1 MVLLYP
7 TMSIIAAACER
18 SSSDTSPHVSHSHEP
33 TSGYLKLVV
42 WCGNV
47 IFLSLS
53 FFLALVEVLVL
64 FMQLVTAM
72 GKSGPHQLGRFQ
84 TSNQFVNVLVL
95 FFFLFSSSR
104 AFTPSQFQSHR
115 NRKKISN
122 NELSINYT
130 T

>member
-95 FFFLFSSSR
+95 FFFSFFF
-104 AFTPSQFQSHR
+104 FTSFYSITVPIPQKQ
-115 NRKKISN
+115 KKN
-122 NELSINYT
+122 LQQ
-130 T
+130 